1 MVPRWMVRA
10 AEQNAAAVSTL
21 VHSVVLRP
29 SRLAGRD
36 AAREAVLGVLQ
47 PLDILATRIG
57 GRLSGQLVPGY
68 FTHVAIYLGTEPQ
81 LRAAGL
87 WAHPAL
93 GPYRDDIR
101 AGRFFVE
108 AMPDRVRLASA
119 RDVFDSDAIAILR
132 PSLSPGPQ
140 RAALDRALGD
150 VGRPFDY
157 VFDLRDATHISCTEL
172 LYRCM
177 PGLHLPERV
186 IYGRPV
192 AVPDD
197 VAVTALDGSGRTRLI
212 GFVEGL
218 PNGWA
223 VRRPGILTARIL
235 NAWRVSRAGGW

>member
-1 MVPRWMVRA
+1 MARA
-10 AEQNAAAVSTL
+10 SEQNAATVSGL

-36 AAREAVLGVLQ
+36 AAREAALDVLH
-47 PLDILATRIG
+47 PLDIVTTRIG

-68 FTHVAIYLGTEPQ
+68 FTHVAIYLGTEAQ

-93 GPYRDDIR
+93 GPYRDEIR

-108 AMPDRVRLASA
+108 AMPERVRLASA
-119 RDVFDSDAIAILR
+119 REVFDSDAVAILR
-132 PSLSPGPQ
+132 PPLSSGAQ
-140 RAALDRALGD
+140 RAALARAVAD
-150 VGRPFDY
+150 IGRPFDY

-172 LYRCM
+172 LERCM
-177 PGLHLPERV
+177 PGLHLPERE

-192 AVPDD
+192 VVPDD